1 VHLNGNCGIE
11 VDAGASSP
19 RANGATCTVSGVE
32 SEASFHA
39 NQYTCVAGF
48 ANGVCVYDFIA
59 EGAHGIPEAR
69 FRL

>member
-1 VHLNGNCGIE
+1 MCEQPACERGDMH
-11 VDAGASSP
+11 
-19 RANGATCTVSGVE
+19 GVGRE